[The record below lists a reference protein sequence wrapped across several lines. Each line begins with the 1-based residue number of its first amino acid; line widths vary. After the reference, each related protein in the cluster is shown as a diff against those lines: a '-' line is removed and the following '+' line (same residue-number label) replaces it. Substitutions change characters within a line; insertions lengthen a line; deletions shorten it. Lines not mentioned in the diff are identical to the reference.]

1 MSKEPFSMRHAQ
13 MSDRERIVDFL
24 NRNWGSRHP
33 LVNLSDLFEYYYICK
48 DKLQF
53 VLAEQDMHLVAVA
66 GYILCNAS
74 SQPDAWVSIWCAAK
88 GCNGVGLELMEAL
101 PRLAGVHVLACNNIR
116 PKTMAFYRFLGWH
129 ADRIPHY
136 YRLGSVSEQHL
147 VRGTNGISMPPVG
160 GDLELF
166 PVYSTKSLEEMG
178 VPDTG
183 CVPCKDVWYLRR
195 RYFAFPRQTYR
206 LWAACEEGR
215 IAAYLVTRTVTV
227 NEAGGAKVLRI
238 VDFIGRPEQLPR
250 IGAAINNIMQTE
262 NIEYADCYCAGIS
275 PALFEKAG
283 FVERKQTDAIVI
295 PNYLDPPLYE
305 NTEYYYF
312 TNQPDGFVLFKA
324 DGDQDRPNLG

>member
-1 MSKEPFSMRHAQ
+1 MSKEAFSLRHAR

-33 LVNLSDLFEYYYICK
+33 LVNLPDLFEYYYIRG

-53 VLAEQDMHLVAVA
+53 VLAEQEDHLVAVA
-66 GYILCNAS
+66 GYILSNAS
-74 SQPDAWVSIWCAAK
+74 SEPDAWVSIWCAAK

-101 PRLAGVHVLACNNIR
+101 PRLAGVRVLACNNIR

-136 YRLGSVSEQHL
+136 YRLGQVDQRHL
-147 VRGTNGISMPPVG
+147 VRGADDTSMPSVG

-166 PVYSTKSLEEMG
+166 SVYSTVALEGMG

-183 CVPCKDVWYLRR
+183 CVPRKDVWYVRR

-206 LWAACEEGR
+206 LWTACEDGR

-227 NEAGGAKVLRI
+227 DEAGGAKVLRI

-250 IGAAINNIMQTE
+250 LGAAIDRIMQAE
-262 NIEYADCYCAGIS
+262 KVEYADCYCAGIS
-275 PALFEKAG
+275 PDLFLQAG
-283 FVERKQTDAIVI
+283 FVERKEEDSIVI